1 MIQVQSWLRTMDNCG
16 ARYVECIKT
25 FGGYNRKFSFPGN
38 FILVSVK
45 QLRLIRKV
53 RVGQVHLS
61 VLTRARKESR
71 FLDGSSSRGEN
82 NVVLVLTK
90 KKRVLGTRVFGWISR
105 KMRRKKFGRIM
116 ISCGRR
122 LL

>member
-1 MIQVQSWLRTMDNCG
+1 MVQVQTWLRTMDNCG

-25 FGGYNRKFSFPGN
+25 FGGYNRKFSFPGD
-38 FILVSVK
+38 FLLVSVK
-45 QLRLIRKV
+45 KLRLIRKV

-61 VLTRARKESR
+61 VLTRTRKEIR
-71 FLDGSSSRGEN
+71 FLDGSSSKGEK

-105 KMRRKKFGRIM
+105 KMRRKKFSRIM
-116 ISCGRR
+116 VSCGRR
-122 LL
+122 LI

>member
-1 MIQVQSWLRTMDNCG
+1 MDNCG

-25 FGGYNRKFSFPGN
+25 FGGFNRKFSYPGD
-38 FILVSVK
+38 FLLVSVK
-45 QLRLIRKV
+45 KLRLIRKV
-53 RVGQVHLS
+53 RVGQVHLA
-61 VLTRARKESR
+61 VLTRARKEIK
-71 FLDGSSSRGEN
+71 FLDGSTSKGEK

-105 KMRRKKFGRIM
+105 KMRRKKFSRIM